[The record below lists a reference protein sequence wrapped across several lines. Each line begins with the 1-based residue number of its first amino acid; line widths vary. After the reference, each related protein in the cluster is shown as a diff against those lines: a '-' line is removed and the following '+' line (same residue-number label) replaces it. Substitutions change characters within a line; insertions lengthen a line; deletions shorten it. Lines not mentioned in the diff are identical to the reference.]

1 MITPDRKF
9 AVEKEHKPLPAQI
22 EIAFKLD
29 KEDLE
34 CHL

>member
-1 MITPDRKF
+1 MIDRKF

-22 EIAFKLD
+22 EVEFIINR
-29 KEDLE
+29 ENLE